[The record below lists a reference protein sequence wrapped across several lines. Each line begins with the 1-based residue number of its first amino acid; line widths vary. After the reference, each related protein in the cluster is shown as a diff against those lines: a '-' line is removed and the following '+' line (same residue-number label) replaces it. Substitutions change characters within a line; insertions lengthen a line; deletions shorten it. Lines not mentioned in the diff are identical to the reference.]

1 MNSTFQKLGIKL
13 LATKLLH
20 DYREC
25 KASVPETE
33 LEHFSQKWFGVW
45 VDADDDYKESVF
57 MEFMG
62 VLSDRST

>member
-1 MNSTFQKLGIKL
+1 VNSTFQKLGIKM

-33 LEHFSQKWFGVW
+33 LEHFSQKWFGIW
-45 VDADDDYKESVF
+45 VDADDEYKESVF
-57 MEFMG
+57 VEFMRL
-62 VLSDRST
+62 LSE